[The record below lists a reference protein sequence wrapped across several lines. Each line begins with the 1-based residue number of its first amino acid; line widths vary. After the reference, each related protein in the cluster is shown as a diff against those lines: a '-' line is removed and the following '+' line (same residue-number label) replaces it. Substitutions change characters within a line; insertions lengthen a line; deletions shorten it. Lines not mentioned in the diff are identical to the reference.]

1 MMKRFT
7 LAALVLSLTMLAS
20 LRTLAYDFE
29 VDGLYYNIEST
40 VNRTV
45 SLTYKESV
53 KINGYYA
60 GYNDYSKEELVIPSS
75 VEYMGQTLSLIG
87 VDIQAFEYNTAIQ
100 KVIIPPT
107 IQWLHQECF
116 DGCTSLSEVIIE
128 DSDTPLQFYMKGRS
142 FYFDECPITTLY
154 IGRNII
160 LPSNIGRTPF
170 AQLNQLKD
178 VSFSENVTYIVKEM
192 FSQCPSLETISLPPF
207 CTEIQEEAFSQ
218 CSKLTS
224 VNNTSLISKI
234 GDKAFY
240 NCSNLTEFK
249 CNDLLTL
256 GQKAFQ
262 GCSSLFNIEIGNSLT
277 IIPEYAFDGCTNL
290 STFSIPTGVTTISSY
305 AFQNCTAL
313 GRISFPANVS
323 SIKNYAF
330 NGCSSLQ
337 SLKIEYSEE
346 PLDLWN
352 LFLWKSD
359 KENKIGVIEYLEINR
374 DLKSTSGRFFYFS
387 DIKEVVIGPNVKSI
401 DSVFELTLATGLE
414 SISVYAEVPPTTSW
428 FFRNDLL
435 TTVKVYVP
443 KGTKEAYQNSNHWKG
458 FWNIIDDLTTSISN
472 ITVNN
477 DNIIPRYYLFNGI
490 RVNTPPVNQPYIKIV
505 GTQVTKHR
513 NF

>member
-20 LRTLAYDFE
+20 LRALAFDFE

-40 VNRTV
+40 ADRTA

-53 KINGYYA
+53 KVNGYYA

-75 VEYMGQTLSLIG
+75 VEYMGQTLSVIG
-87 VDIQAFEYNTAIQ
+87 VDVQAFEYNTAIQ

-128 DSDTPLQFYMKGRS
+128 DSESPLQFFMKGRS
-142 FYFDECPITTLY
+142 LYFNGCPIIRLH

-160 LPSNIGRTPF
+160 LPPNIGRTPF

-178 VSFSENVTYIVKEM
+178 VSFSKNVTFIVNEM
-192 FSQCPSLETISLPPF
+192 FSQCTSLESILLPPY
-207 CTEIQEEAFSQ
+207 CTEIQDRAFSE

-224 VNNTSLISKI
+224 LENTSLISKI
-234 GDKAFY
+234 GDNAFSG
-240 NCSNLTEFK
+240 CSSLTAFK
-249 CNDLLTL
+249 CNELISL
-256 GQKAFQ
+256 GAKAFQ
-262 GCSSLFNIEIGNSLT
+262 GCSSLSNIEIGNTLT

-290 STFSIPTGVTTISSY
+290 STFIIPTEVTTISSY
-305 AFQNCTAL
+305 AFQNCTVL
-313 GRISFPANVS
+313 DTIIFPANVS

-330 NGCSSLQ
+330 NGCSSLK
-337 SLKIEYSEE
+337 SLKIEYSEQ

-359 KENKIGVIEYLEINR
+359 KDNKIGVIEYLEINR

-387 DIKEVVIGPNVKSI
+387 DIKKVVIGPNVKSI
-401 DSVFELTLATGLE
+401 NSVFDLTLATELE
-414 SISVYAEVPPTTSW
+414 SISVYAGMPPTTSW

-443 KGTKEAYQNSNHWKG
+443 IGTKEAYQNSNYWKG
-458 FWNIIDDLTTSISN
+458 FWNIIDDLTSSIPN

-477 DNIIPRYYLFNGI
+477 DSIIPQFYLLNGMK
-490 RVNTPPVNQPYIKIV
+490 VNTPPDNQPYIRIV
-505 GTQVTKHR
+505 GNQVSKHI
-513 NF
+513 N